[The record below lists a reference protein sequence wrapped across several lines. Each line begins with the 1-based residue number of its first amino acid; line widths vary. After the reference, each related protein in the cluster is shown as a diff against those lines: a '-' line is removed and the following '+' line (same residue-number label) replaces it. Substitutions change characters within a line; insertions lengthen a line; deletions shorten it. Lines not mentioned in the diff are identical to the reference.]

1 MKTYKLMYGDKN
13 LGVYTMDTE
22 TERKFGY
29 FTDLDM
35 IPVKP
40 ATDRERQERTFNSI
54 MAELVAILSPDIT
67 EQEQIKECLDGRR

>member
-1 MKTYKLMYGDKN
+1 MKTFKLMYGDKN

-35 IPVKP
+35 VQVKP

-54 MAELVAILSPDIT
+54 MAEIVSIMAAGIT
-67 EQEQIKECLDGRR
+67 EQEQITECLEGRR